1 MITPIVRPHSHDG
14 ISCRFWGGICV
25 HSVPKSVWIP
35 CPFIFNGERD
45 KWHVPYSAWKLIDRR
60 LDADIPTEWSYSRSN
75 PPHKMNVCG
84 RNPMELSLCLGNLPS
99 VSHIHLSTCYSGSE
113 RKGVTL
119 KPEFDCVCSVFVYGH
134 RDTHLNTRQQIIRH
148 IQPTEGRFMVWTY
161 LYW

>member
-1 MITPIVRPHSHDG
+1 MEFHADFGVEYACIPFQNLCEFHVPLYLMGKG
-14 ISCRFWGGICV
+14 ISDM
-25 HSVPKSVWIP
+25 S
-35 CPFIFNGERD
+35 
-45 KWHVPYSAWKLIDRR
+45 LILHGSWYRR

-84 RNPMELSLCLGNLPS
+84 RNPMELSLCLGNLPF

-134 RDTHLNTRQQIIRH
+134 RDTHLNTCQQRIRH